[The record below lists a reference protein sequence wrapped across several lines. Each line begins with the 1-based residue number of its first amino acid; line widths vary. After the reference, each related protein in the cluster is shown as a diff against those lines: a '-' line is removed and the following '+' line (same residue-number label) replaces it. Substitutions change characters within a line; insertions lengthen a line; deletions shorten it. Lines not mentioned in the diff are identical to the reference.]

1 VPPAQGAQSTRT
13 SPWGQNT
20 RSVGSEDHGLLA
32 GHVVRLGADVPL
44 AIEDMHTQQLV
55 GGIEMMRIGQQRLR
69 GVTSMVVLAN
79 DTAFSPRCR
88 QRLAFSPCAVHTPR
102 QAG

>member
-1 VPPAQGAQSTRT
+1 MI
-13 SPWGQNT
+13 
-20 RSVGSEDHGLLA
+20 GSEDQGLLA

-44 AIEDMHTQQLV
+44 AIEDVHTQQLA

-88 QRLAFSPCAVHTPR
+88 QRLAFSPCVVHTPR